1 MSLILPPSASA
12 RKTCAPSP
20 PVAVAETAGFFPSGE
35 IALSLL
41 QSNLEG
47 MASSLGSAVPSFAS
61 VNLYICPPELESRY
75 VPSGDQLG
83 ASQIESAV
91 YTRCEEPSCRS

>member
-1 MSLILPPSASA
+1 
-12 RKTCAPSP
+12 
-20 PVAVAETAGFFPSGE
+20 
-35 IALSLL
+35 
-41 QSNLEG
+41 
-47 MASSLGSAVPSFAS
+47 MANSVGSAVPLFVS